1 MASHFH
7 SLFSADVFVGEVRF
21 SAIIKKKNLKAK
33 IHEEKYFSYSRGYQ
47 DMEELEA
54 SLEH

>member
-7 SLFSADVFVGEVRF
+7 SLFSADTFVGEVRF
-21 SAIIKKKNLKAK
+21 SAMIKKKKNLKAK
-33 IHEEKYFSYSRGYQ
+33 THEEKYFSYSRGYQ

-54 SLEH
+54 SL